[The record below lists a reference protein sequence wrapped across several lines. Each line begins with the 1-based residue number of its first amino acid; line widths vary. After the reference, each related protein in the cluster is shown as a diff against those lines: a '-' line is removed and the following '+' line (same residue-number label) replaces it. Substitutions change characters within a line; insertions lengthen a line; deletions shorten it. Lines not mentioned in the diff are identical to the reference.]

1 MTSPSLKNHPTTV
14 SLTTTRSSGRSL
26 WKRCLAG
33 ALCLMVSGVIPA
45 NDQEVAK
52 PLDRLKLRS
61 ARQRWRELRGEW
73 KPAPDVSPQT
83 PASELPIPAADPFS
97 GPTRKPTAPKPAAV
111 TGSTIEEPRSVR
123 PIPSPISA
131 PISAPT
137 EQHPVVARPRAM
149 PSTDSVETLFQ
160 EGSFGEVVLETH
172 VATPRARMTI
182 PLPHWPFGDD
192 LDLVPLPPVEEDPVA
207 SVDPESALPVASE
220 LFSPTTDA
228 ASPVVSLPEVV
239 STPEQPVISIPIQVA
254 EVPAVEV
261 PVAEVPAPAAI
272 PAAPVVEAPPP
283 QPVATPASVPQPKPV
298 IAYKMR
304 SIKEIQPFDDY
315 VAGGGDTKTANTKR
329 PEEKELELQGSLERN
344 HSIIPIYWQASNVS
358 HNPLYFEDSGL
369 ERNGHS
375 FSDVVQPF
383 VSVGKFGAQ
392 VVALPYSIALD
403 PVWQR
408 ETPLGHYRPGECAPK
423 RHLALPI
430 NGRSAVVAA
439 ATYTGIIY
447 LIQ

>member
-1 MTSPSLKNHPTTV
+1 MTSPSHKNHPTTA
-14 SLTTTRSSGRSL
+14 SLKTTRSSGRSL

-97 GPTRKPTAPKPAAV
+97 GPIRKPSAPKPPAV
-111 TGSTIEEPRSVR
+111 SGSTTEEPRVER
-123 PIPSPISA
+123 PIPA
-131 PISAPT
+131 PIPTPT

-172 VATPRARMTI
+172 VATPRARMAI

-192 LDLVPLPPVEEDPVA
+192 LDLVPLPLVEEAPVA
-207 SVDPESALPVASE
+207 TVDPESAPPVASE
-220 LFSPTTDA
+220 LFSPTPDA
-228 ASPVVSLPEVV
+228 ASPDVSLPEVV

-254 EVPAVEV
+254 EVPASVAPAVE
-261 PVAEVPAPAAI
+261 APAPAAI
-272 PAAPVVEAPPP
+272 PAAPLVEAPLP
-283 QPVATPASVPQPKPV
+283 QPDATVSSVPQPKPV
-298 IAYKMR
+298 TVYKMR

-315 VAGGGDTKTANTKR
+315 VAGGGEAKTANTKR
-329 PEEKELELQGSLERN
+329 PEGKELELQGSLERN

-430 NGRSAVVAA
+430 NGRAAVVAA